1 MLSADVLDRCVAALY
16 LVKASTW
23 QHCRSLTSH
32 HCDIT
37 SLLRPPTPSRPST
50 LSKRQR
56 QKSLFAARSLRLWS
70 FVSRLASCIRET
82 YFDSVVWIDL
92 WYYLYF
98 ISERLWVVTKSV
110 GSWLWSGQ
118 GRCRIP
124 RKRRRSLRPAVLS
137 RWTAR
142 QPTCK
147 YPLPATFLCWDQKFE
162 SNRYTHSRQVC

>member
-1 MLSADVLDRCVAALY
+1 MY
-16 LVKASTW
+16 STGVW
-23 QHCRSLTSH
+23 QHCTWLRLALGSTVGRWLHITV
-32 HCDIT
+32 T
-37 SLLRPPTPSRPST
+37 SLVCSAHQPPLALPPFPNVNVKKVC
-50 LSKRQR
+50 LPLA
-56 QKSLFAARSLRLWS
+56 LFDCGRLCRVSLR
-70 FVSRLASCIRET
+70 VSAKLISTVLSELICGITYILLVRE
-82 YFDSVVWIDL
+82 
-92 WYYLYF
+92 
-98 ISERLWVVTKSV
+98 LWVVTKSV

-147 YPLPATFLCWDQKFE
+147 YPLLATFLCWDQKFE